1 MKKIILLISVLSCA
15 SLGFGQGKQKKIVK
29 TGDSRENLSIPII
42 DHSVHV
48 YQPQKANT
56 QNNTINFIRENT
68 LAKREGLTILRDENG
83 MPTQITGIP
92 KHLSTT
98 LKAGRVDAVSRAFN
112 YLSAVSPFLKNTNVE
127 AEFQVKDMQS
137 DELNQ
142 THIRMKQTYK
152 GLPVYGA
159 EIIMHQTGSDVS
171 SLNGK
176 MYPTPSIE
184 DVTPRFSED
193 NIGEIAQKDIQ
204 QAGGTLRTLT
214 FAEKAILK
222 YEKPKAELMIYHKDD
237 NPEEE
242 HLAYQVVVRPSFHER
257 WIYMVD
263 AQTGEILDKYNYTCT
278 IDGPA
283 KATAT
288 DLNGKSVSINTYSV
302 NNTYYLIDASKAMFA
317 SGTKAISLDDPQK
330 VLWTITANGSSV
342 DDITVRQVSSTNN
355 TWSNP
360 ESVSA
365 HYNASLAYDYYYKT
379 FGRNSLDGKG
389 GTIISIINLTDENS
403 KAMDNAFWNGEF
415 MGYGRGSSYFKPL
428 AGGLDVAGHEMTHG
442 VVEKTA
448 NLAYKGQSGAINESM
463 ADIFGTLIDRD
474 DWAVGEDVTKSGKP
488 LRDLSNPNQ
497 GGKSLNDDGFQPAN
511 MGQYYTGSQD
521 NYGVHINSGIPNFAY
536 YKIASATNMT
546 KEKAEKIYYRALTNY
561 LTSSSKFIDLR
572 RAIIQSAA
580 DLYGAT
586 GTEVAAAKS
595 AFDAVGVTD
604 ANAPTPTPS
613 GSTTTQSPVP
623 TPSNDVPVNTNKA
636 GSYLLSYDPVD
647 KALYVLDT
655 VGSKYVKIATN
666 ITLTHKPSV
675 TDDGKYAYFVNNHA
689 ITRIDLSTV
698 KPFSPTDQSATVSNV
713 VIDKAGWDN
722 VAISKDGKRLAA
734 VSTTAEPYI
743 YVFDLTSTA
752 ITIPAKKFKL
762 YNPTY
767 STGVSTSQVLYPDA
781 IEWDYDGDN
790 LVYDAYNEV
799 KSADGK
805 VISFWDVGFLNGWNS
820 QTNTFGS
827 GLIQKLVSNLE
838 TGESITNPSFSKN
851 SSNML
856 AFDYQIEYNTDLF
869 DNYVV
874 GVNMARPSEW
884 QIIVAFNS
892 DLGYPDYSRTDNF
905 VIYNT
910 YDSKAKYNNTSIITL
925 DSKDK
930 RKGVESSI
938 KTLVEKSAYNVWYTL
953 GTRKLP
959 SKQSQTITLSKV
971 ADKNLSDPSFS
982 ISASASSGLGVIVS
996 IASGPANLLG
1006 STVSL
1011 TGTAG
1016 KVYYG
1021 AYQDGS
1027 TSYYSVSKVDSFCV
1041 LPAKPTISVVKKSDT
1056 NGAFWEYTSSA
1067 ATGNIWYKNGQI
1079 LESARGERV
1088 IQVSSGAS
1096 FNVQVV
1102 TADGCASALSAT
1114 RQDAALERI
1123 LANEPTVLSLISV
1136 FPNPTNDKI
1145 IVETPE
1151 SAKIEKITLFS
1162 STGLA
1167 VLGQAG
1173 NKTSKIEISLANLP
1187 QGNYLIEIQT
1197 SQGTTTQK
1205 ITKQ

>member
-1 MKKIILLISVLSCA
+1 MKKVALLITVLACA
-15 SLGFGQGKQKKIVK
+15 SVGFGQGKRKTIIK
-29 TGDSRENLSIPII
+29 TGGSNDHLAIPVI
-42 DHSVHV
+42 DNSSNVF
-48 YQPQKANT
+48 QPQKENMLALST
-56 QNNTINFIRENT
+56 SLIRENAI
-68 LAKREGLTILRDENG
+68 AKVEGLTILRDEHG
-83 MPTQITGIP
+83 MPSQIMGTP
-92 KHLSTT
+92 KRISST
-98 LKAGRVDAVSRAFN
+98 LKAGRVDAVSKAYN
-112 YLSAVSPFLKNTNVE
+112 YLTAVSPFLKNTNVE
-127 AEFQVKDMQS
+127 ADFQLKDIQS

-159 EIIMHQTGSDVS
+159 EIVIHNTGSEFS
-171 SLNGK
+171 LLNGK
-176 MYPTPSIE
+176 IYPTPTME
-184 DVTPRFSED
+184 DITPAFSED
-193 NIGEIAQKDIQ
+193 NIGELAKKDIQ
-204 QAGGTLRTLT
+204 QSGGIVRALT

-237 NPEEE
+237 NPAQE

-257 WIYMVD
+257 WIYMLD
-263 AQTGEILDKYNYTCT
+263 AKTGEVLDKYNYTCT

-283 KATAT
+283 KTTAT
-288 DLNGKSVSINTYSV
+288 DLNGKSVSLNTYSV
-302 NNTYYLIDASKAMFA
+302 NNTYYLIDATKAMFA
-317 SGTKAISLDDPQK
+317 SGTKTVSLDDPQK

-342 DDITVRQVSSTNN
+342 DDVTVRQVSSTNN
-355 TWSNP
+355 TWTNP

-365 HYNASLAYDYYYKT
+365 HYNASVAYDYYNTT

-415 MGYGRGSSYFKPL
+415 MGYGRGSTYFKPL

-536 YKIASATNMT
+536 YKIASGIT
-546 KEKAEKIYYRALTNY
+546 KNKAEKIYYRALTNY
-561 LTSSSKFIDLR
+561 LTSSSKFLDLR

-586 GTEVAAAKS
+586 GTEVATAKS

-604 ANAPTPTPS
+604 ANATTPTPS
-613 GSTTTQSPVP
+613 PGTTTQSPVP
-623 TPSNDVPVNTNKA
+623 TPANDVPINVNKS
-636 GSYLLSYDPVD
+636 GSYILSYDPVD

-655 VGSKYVKIATN
+655 LGGKSYVLIAKN
-666 ITLTHKPSV
+666 ITLDHKPSV

-689 ITRIDLSTV
+689 INRIDLSTV
-698 KPFSPTDQSATVSNV
+698 KPFSPQDQSATVSNV
-713 VIDKAGWDN
+713 VIDKSGWDN

-734 VSTTAEPYI
+734 VSSTVEPYI

-752 ITIPAKKFKL
+752 STIPAKKFKL

-767 STGVSTSQVLYPDA
+767 STGVSTSHVLYPDA
-781 IEWDYDGDN
+781 IEWDYDGEN
-790 LVYDAYNEV
+790 LVYDADNEI

-805 VISFWDVGFLNGWNS
+805 NIAFWDVGFINVWNS
-820 QTNTFGS
+820 PAATFGS
-827 GLIQKLVSNLE
+827 GLIQKLVGNLE
-838 TGESITNPSFSKN
+838 TGINITNPSYSKN

-856 AFDYQIEYNTDLF
+856 AFDYQFEYSTDAFTNHIL
-869 DNYVV
+869 
-874 GVNMARPSEW
+874 GVNLARPSEW
-884 QIIVAFNS
+884 EYIVAYNN
-892 DLGYPDYSRTDNF
+892 DLGYPDYSRTDTF
-905 VIYNT
+905 VIYNN
-910 YDSKAKYNNTSIITL
+910 YDTKAQYNNTNIATL
-925 DSKDK
+925 DLKDK
-930 RKGVESSI
+930 RKGTGTPI
-938 KTLVEKSAYNVWYTL
+938 KLVDKSAFNVWYTV

-959 SKQSQTITLSKV
+959 TKQTQTITLSKV
-971 ADKNLSDPSFS
+971 ADKNLTDAAFA
-982 ISASASSGLGVIVS
+982 ISASVSSGLSLILSV
-996 IASGPANLLG
+996 ASGPATISG
-1006 STVSL
+1006 TTVSL

-1027 TSYYSVSKVDSFCV
+1027 SSYYTVSKVDSFCV
-1041 LPAKPTISVVKKSDT
+1041 IPAKPTISVLKKTDA
-1056 NGAFWEYTSSA
+1056 NGEYWEYTSSA
-1067 ATGNIWYKNGQI
+1067 ITGNVWYKNGQI

-1096 FNVQVV
+1096 FKVQVV
-1102 TADGCASALSAT
+1102 TTDGCNGNLSDA
-1114 RQDAALERI
+1114 RQDAVLERI
-1123 LANEPTVLSLISV
+1123 LANEPTVLSLISA
-1136 FPNPTNDKI
+1136 FPNPTDDKI
-1145 IVETPE
+1145 TVTTPE
-1151 SAKIEKITLFS
+1151 SAKIEKVILFS
-1162 STGLA
+1162 LAGL
-1167 VLGQAG
+1167 VMLEQTG
-1173 NKTSKIEISLANLP
+1173 NKSTKMEVSLANLP
-1187 QGNYLIEIQT
+1187 QGNYFVEVKT
-1197 SQGTTTQK
+1197 SQGSVTQK

>member
-1 MKKIILLISVLSCA
+1 MKKIALLIAVLACA
-15 SLGFGQGKQKKIVK
+15 SVGFGQGKQKKIVK
-29 TGDSRENLSIPII
+29 TGPSRDNLAIPII
-42 DHSVHV
+42 DNSTNV
-48 YQPQKANT
+48 YQPQKPNIENT
-56 QNNTINFIRENT
+56 TINFIRERT
-68 LAKREGLTILRDENG
+68 LAKREGLIIFRDENG
-83 MPTQITGIP
+83 MPSQITGIP
-92 KHLSTT
+92 KHLNTT
-98 LKAGRVDAVSRAFN
+98 LKAGRVEAVSRAFN
-112 YLSAVSPFLKNTNVE
+112 YLNAVSPFLKNTNID
-127 AEFQVKDMQS
+127 AEFQLKDIQS

-237 NPEEE
+237 KPEEA

-263 AQTGEILDKYNYTCT
+263 AKSGEILDKYNYTCT

-288 DLNGKSVSINTYSV
+288 DLNGKNVSINTYSV
-302 NNTYYLIDASKAMFA
+302 NNTYYLIDATKAMFS
-317 SGTKAISLDDPQK
+317 SGTKAVTLDDPQK
-330 VLWTITANGSSV
+330 VLWTITANGASV

-355 TWSNP
+355 SWSNP

-448 NLAYKGQSGAINESM
+448 NLVYKGQSGAINESM

-488 LRDLSNPNQ
+488 LRDLANPNQ
-497 GGKSLNDDGFQPAN
+497 GGKSLNDDGFQPAT

-536 YKIASATNMT
+536 YKIASGIT

-572 RAIIQSAA
+572 RAVIQSAA

-586 GTEVAAAKS
+586 STEVNTAKS

-604 ANAPTPTPS
+604 ANATTPTPS
-613 GSTTTQSPVP
+613 TGTGTQAPVP
-623 TPSNDVPVNTNKA
+623 TPSNDVPVNTNKS
-636 GSYLLSYDPVD
+636 GSYILSYDPVD
-647 KALYVLDT
+647 KSLYVLDT
-655 VGSKYVKIATN
+655 LGGKSYVLIAKN

-675 TDDGKYAYFVNNHA
+675 TDDGKYAYFINNKA

-698 KPFSPTDQSATVSNV
+698 KPFSPQDQSATVSK
-713 VIDKAGWDN
+713 VIIDNSGWDN

-734 VSTTAEPYI
+734 VSSTLEPYI
-743 YVFDLTSTA
+743 YVFDLASTA
-752 ITIPAKKFKL
+752 NTIPSKKVKL

-767 STGVSTSQVLYPDA
+767 STGLSTSQVLYADA
-781 IEWDYDGDN
+781 IEWDYDGEN

-799 KSADGK
+799 KSADGQ
-805 VISFWDVGFLNGWNS
+805 VLSFWDVGFVNVWNA
-820 QTNTFGS
+820 QTGTFGS
-827 GLIQKLVSNLE
+827 GLIQKLVSNLG

-856 AFDYQIEYNTDLF
+856 AFDYQIEYDTDLF
-869 DNYVV
+869 DNYII
-874 GVNMARPSEW
+874 GVNMSRPTDW
-884 QIIVAFNS
+884 QTIVAYNS

-905 VIYNT
+905 IIFNT
-910 YDSKAKYNNTSIITL
+910 YDNKAKYNNTSIITL
-925 DSKDK
+925 DAKDK
-930 RKGVESSI
+930 RKGVESTM
-938 KTLVEKSAYNVWYTL
+938 KTFVEKSAFNVWYTV

-959 SKQSQTITLSKV
+959 TKQVQTITLSRV
-971 ADKNLSDPSFS
+971 ADKNLTDPAFN
-982 ISASASSGLGVIVS
+982 INASVSSGLGLILS
-996 IASGPANLLG
+996 IASGPATITG
-1006 STVSL
+1006 TRVSL

-1041 LPAKPTISVVKKSDT
+1041 IPAKPTISVVKKSDA
-1056 NGAFWEYTSSA
+1056 NGDYWEYTSSA
-1067 ATGNIWYKNGQI
+1067 TTGNVWYKDGQI

-1102 TADGCASALSAT
+1102 TSDGCTGNLSNT
-1114 RQDAALERI
+1114 RQDAVLERV
-1123 LANEPTVLSLISV
+1123 LANEPTLLSLV
-1136 FPNPTNDKI
+1136 KVYPNPTDDKLVI
-1145 IVETPE
+1145 SVPE
-1151 SAKIEKITLFS
+1151 SAKIERVSVFATSGML
-1162 STGLA
+1162 TMEQL
-1167 VLGQAG
+1167 G
-1173 NKTSKIEISLANLP
+1173 NKATTMELSLSALP
-1187 QGNYLIEIQT
+1187 QGNYVVEIKT
-1197 SQGTTTQK
+1197 TQGTVNQK
-1205 ITKQ
+1205 ITKR